1 MRVQL
6 GYMCMTFLS
15 LMNCI
20 IANGESVA
28 IVSFQPSTQSNES
41 MVKSNFERD
50 AKEKLVATNVFTLC
64 FRYMTRFLSD
74 FAILVETNQ
83 IVVGITKK
91 YAGLFLRQ
99 WNVSAPD
106 AEYRRV
112 VRFCK
117 PFEPGQ
123 WVSVCLRVKLQGNI
137 QEVSFF
143 QNGEI
148 CFHEQFLDG
157 TFEEIYFRETFSL
170 EDILG

>member
-1 MRVQL
+1 
-6 GYMCMTFLS
+6 
-15 LMNCI
+15 
-20 IANGESVA
+20 
-28 IVSFQPSTQSNES
+28 
-41 MVKSNFERD
+41 
-50 AKEKLVATNVFTLC
+50 
-64 FRYMTRFLSD
+64 MTRFLSD

-83 IVVGITKK
+83 IGVGITKK
-91 YAGLFLRQ
+91 YAGLLLRQ

-112 VRFCK
+112 VKFCK

-137 QEVSFF
+137 QEVSFS